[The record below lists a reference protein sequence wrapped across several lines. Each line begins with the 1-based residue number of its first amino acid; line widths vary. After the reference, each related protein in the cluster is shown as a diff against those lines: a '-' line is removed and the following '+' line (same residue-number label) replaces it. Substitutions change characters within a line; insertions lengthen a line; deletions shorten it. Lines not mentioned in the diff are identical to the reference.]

1 MVILEELSNELVPG
15 YQEREILCKRFIFR
29 ASGCLFVYT
38 SSVPDTIHQDEESGR
53 DDANRYNLI
62 YSIMC
67 FKRMGDDLLLERIKQ
82 VDFRLVHSNSMM
94 EQYLA
99 SLNNKALYWHQDL
112 MEKVAQEE
120 LK

>member
-1 MVILEELSNELVPG
+1 
-15 YQEREILCKRFIFR
+15 
-29 ASGCLFVYT
+29 
-38 SSVPDTIHQDEESGR
+38 
-53 DDANRYNLI
+53 
-62 YSIMC
+62 
-67 FKRMGDDLLLERIKQ
+67 MGDDLLLERVKQ

>member
-1 MVILEELSNELVPG
+1 
-15 YQEREILCKRFIFR
+15 
-29 ASGCLFVYT
+29 
-38 SSVPDTIHQDEESGR
+38 
-53 DDANRYNLI
+53 
-62 YSIMC
+62 
-67 FKRMGDDLLLERIKQ
+67 MGDDLLLERVKQ

-112 MEKVAQEE
+112 MEKVAQDE